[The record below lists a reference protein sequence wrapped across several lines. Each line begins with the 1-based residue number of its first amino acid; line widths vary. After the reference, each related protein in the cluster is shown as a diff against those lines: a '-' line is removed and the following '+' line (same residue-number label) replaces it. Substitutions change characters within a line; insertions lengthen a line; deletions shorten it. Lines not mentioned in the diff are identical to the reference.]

1 MYFAGKIIFL
11 IGLLTSLF
19 AGFYYYEV
27 NLTSFLFLLGAI
39 VGFLNISLRERTSFL
54 ISVSALLLIGL
65 AGFRFYYMEREIQA
79 ALGNIMIFSSGA
91 VIVVAIRQVFD
102 LGKD

>member
-1 MYFAGKIIFL
+1 MDFAGKIIFL

-19 AGFYYYEV
+19 AGIYYYEV
-27 NLTSFLFLLGAI
+27 NLVSFLFFLGII
-39 VGFLNISLRERTSFL
+39 VGFLNISPRERTSFL

-65 AGFRFYYMEREIQA
+65 AGFRVYHLEEEIFSA
-79 ALGNIMIFSSGA
+79 FSNLMVFSSGA
-91 VIVVAIRQVFD
+91 VMVVAIRQVFD